1 MRHSSLTFAAALGMV
16 GTVAGVLR
24 DHGRL
29 ATMPAHPMS
38 IISVSYA
45 GVNWSTSST
54 LSLFRGVAADFVVN
68 GDLVDLSTGV
78 EVRTSA
84 GQTATGIS
92 VSITGHSTGSSSACS
107 NCAHLNIHLTST
119 SAAASGGY
127 TVLIHYLAE
136 VNGPD
141 AFNIRMFDHGS
152 VSTVAITAPAPLAA
166 GGFLVGDNLTLQVQ
180 GSGLSNAALLA
191 DSSHGM
197 HVLQTVSASAS
208 AATFLVRFDSSGVV
222 TLPLSGLL
230 CDKNL
235 FQSECG
241 LLPGSDYA
249 GTGQATFVL
258 RVLPKVTSVSPQVA
272 SVGSPVAIAGT
283 RLSPKGYS
291 AFVDFVRKY
300 RVGSS
305 QVLSVF
311 ATAASGGLQFAASTI
326 PVLADAPTLRYL
338 PVAGSRD
345 SLAVSTVALPSVR
358 VVGYAPNIMVL
369 DSVGGAGARR
379 PMLKLG
385 TATVA
390 GENLVPDQATVTT
403 TTTTTT
409 STTGVI
415 GGISSPSIT
424 TSISLL
430 PTLVFR
436 SQGLAVQSVGYRAT
450 STRLPGVVGADTVV
464 FTVAA
469 GSAFSDTAT
478 GGLTITT
485 PGGSQTTQNVV
496 FVPPPSVSD
505 VRTFNTQGIEVS
517 VPLSGGTLVRGK
529 QYRLHGKGLVVLTG
543 AVTSPEVMRATISG
557 AAATV
562 ALAPSPNVDP
572 VITIPQS
579 ATTGPLVVTGPGGT
593 STVGTFTVTDPPPTV
608 TIVGLN
614 LSPTPVTGGQPI
626 TATVAINGIV
636 PPGGSA
642 GNIAFESTSSTTPL
656 ILPTGLIPVTANPLI
671 VTIPTRAVS
680 TQQFPGL
687 RVSNDPSAAQISSAG
702 GSDIVNPPTPTSVV
716 FAQPSVA
723 GGSTTRGVVH
733 LNTTAPLSA
742 GITVAL
748 TNSDPTTATVPAT
761 ATMNGDTAVFN
772 VSAASIPT
780 DRTITVT
787 ATIGGV
793 SQSATLTVH
802 GAALSAVTVSPTSVI
817 PGVSSATVTATLS
830 GAVPVAT
837 TATLDCGS
845 VLSCPATLSFAP
857 NQSTATF
864 AVAART
870 PVSSSTALPIKV
882 TLNGVTQQAMLTLVP
897 LAVQTLT
904 MSPTSVKVGGS
915 TSLTVQLNAPVPVG
929 QTLTVGFAGNSASV
943 AKPSDVTFGAGDVVK
958 LVTIVTGGALTQT
971 TTVTMTATLT
981 QAAMP
986 APNTST
992 KTVTFTV
999 TP

>member
-1 MRHSSLTFAAALGMV
+1 MRYANLTFAAVVGMV

-24 DHGRL
+24 DSRRP
-29 ATMPAHPMS
+29 AETPAHSMS

-45 GVNWSTSST
+45 GFNWSTSSA

-84 GQTATGIS
+84 GQSATGIS
-92 VSITGHSTGSSSACS
+92 VSITGHSKGSSSACS

-119 SAAASGGY
+119 SAAASGNY
-127 TVLIHYLAE
+127 KVLIHYLVE
-136 VNGPD
+136 VSGPD
-141 AFNIRMFDHGS
+141 AFDIQMFDHGS
-152 VSTVAITAPAPLAA
+152 VSAASITAPAPLAA

-197 HVLQTVSASAS
+197 HVLQTVSTSAS
-208 AATFLVRFDSSGVV
+208 SATFSVRFDSSGVV
-222 TLPLSGLL
+222 TLPLNGIL

-235 FQSECG
+235 SRSECG
-241 LLPGSDYA
+241 AFPGSEYG

-258 RVLPKVTSVSPQVA
+258 RLLPKVTSVSPQVA
-272 SVGSPVAIAGT
+272 SVGSPIAIAGT

-305 QVLSVF
+305 QVLSVS
-311 ATAASGGLQFAASTI
+311 ATPASGGLQLTASSI
-326 PVLADAPTLRYL
+326 PVLVDAPTLRYV
-338 PVAGSRD
+338 PSSGSRD
-345 SLAVSTVALPSVR
+345 SLVPSTIALPSVR
-358 VVGYAPNIMVL
+358 VVGYAPNIMLL
-369 DSVGGAGARR
+369 DSVGGVGARR
-379 PMLKLG
+379 PMIKLG
-385 TATVA
+385 TGIVA
-390 GENLVPDQATVTT
+390 GENLVPDQATVST

-409 STTGVI
+409 STGGI
-415 GGISSPSIT
+415 GGISVPSIT
-424 TSISLL
+424 TSISLM
-430 PTLVFR
+430 PTLAFR

-464 FTVAA
+464 FTVSAA
-469 GSAFSDTAT
+469 SAFSDTAT

-505 VRTFNTQGIEVS
+505 VRTFNTQGIEVA

-543 AVTSPEVMRATISG
+543 AVTAADVVRATING
-557 AAATV
+557 ATAVVT
-562 ALAPSPNVDP
+562 LAPSPNVDP
-572 VITIPQS
+572 VIAIPQS

-593 STVGTFTVTDPPPTV
+593 STVGTFTVTDPPATL
-608 TIVGLN
+608 TIVGVS
-614 LSPTPVTGGQPI
+614 LSPTPVTGGQSV

-636 PPGGSA
+636 PAGGSA
-642 GNIAFESTSSTTPL
+642 GNIAFESTSTTTPL
-656 ILPTGLIPVTANPLI
+656 VLPTGLIPVTANPFI

-680 TQQFPGL
+680 TQQSPGL
-687 RVSNDPSAAQISSAG
+687 RVSNDPSAAQISSATA
-702 GSDIVNPPTPTSVV
+702 VVVVLPPTPTSVV

-723 GGSTTRGVVH
+723 GGSTVRGVVH
-733 LNTTAPLSA
+733 LNTSAPLSA

-748 TNSDPTTATVPAT
+748 ANSDPTTATVPAS

-772 VSAASIPT
+772 VSAASIPA

-787 ATIGGV
+787 ATIGGR
-793 SQSATLTVH
+793 SQSATLTVR

-817 PGVSSATVTATLS
+817 PGVNSATVTATLS

-837 TATLDCGS
+837 TATVDCGA
-845 VLSCPATLSFAP
+845 VLTCPATLSFAP
-857 NQSTATF
+857 NQSSVTF
-864 AVAART
+864 SVAAQ
-870 PVSSSTALPIKV
+870 PVPSSVALPIKV
-882 TLNGVTQQAMLTLVP
+882 TLNGVTQQGLLTLVP

-904 MSPTSVKVGGS
+904 MSPTSVKVGTS
-915 TSLTVQLNAPVPVG
+915 TSLTIQLNAPVPAG
-929 QTLTVGFAGNSASV
+929 QSLSVSFASNNSTVLQ
-943 AKPSDVTFGAGDVVK
+943 PSSVTFVAGDVVK
-958 LVTIVTGGALTQT
+958 LVTVRTGGAITQT
-971 TTVTMTATLT
+971 TTVTMTVTLT
-981 QAAMP
+981 QATVLT
-986 APNTST
+986 PNTST
-992 KTVTFTV
+992 KTVTLTV